1 MNFQQGLSG
10 LNATSKSLEVIGN
23 NIANAGTYGAKASRA
38 EFADMYANSLGSA
51 GSAGIGVRL
60 QTVAQQFSQGSL
72 NATSNA
78 MDVAINGEGF
88 FQLKSGTGETLYS
101 RNGQFKVDSEGYIV
115 NGQSQRLQG
124 YGADQQG
131 VIQTGVRTDLQFPA
145 GGLPPRATDSISIA
159 LNFDSR
165 STATMPAPPTG
176 VTYAINLDDAT
187 TYNNAT
193 SVRSYDAKGQPV
205 DVAFY
210 FQKSATDTWNVY
222 AAVGSKV
229 LETSSEAKPIIQGLK
244 FDLAGLNP
252 KDSNGDPLGSI
263 TLPRWWRGVLVVG
276 LMLALGGVGWLA
288 RLWVPPATLRLTEV
302 ALATVIDDVSRA
314 PDNRLV
320 EIDAAQ
326 LAEHGLF
333 AYTAIQA
340 PLGLQERIQHVWMH
354 EGREIDRITLD
365 IHGGRAEGYR
375 AWTRKQNFPPAPGGR
390 WQVRVLTGDEQMIG
404 TLRFRVRGSATAV
417 P

>member
-1 MNFQQGLSG
+1 MPSTLKTHLLSLVALVRRYPG
-10 LNATSKSLEVIGN
+10 VIAAFGFVS
-23 NIANAGTYGAKASRA
+23 GVASFFLVERH
-38 EFADMYANSLGSA
+38 
-51 GSAGIGVRL
+51 
-60 QTVAQQFSQGSL
+60 
-72 NATSNA
+72 
-78 MDVAINGEGF
+78 EGF
-88 FQLKSGTGETLYS
+88 ARVIALAMLLGWVWLVLERAL
-101 RNGQFKVDSEGYIV
+101 SELLTERFGL
-115 NGQSQRLQG
+115 R
-124 YGADQQG
+124 
-131 VIQTGVRTDLQFPA
+131 
-145 GGLPPRATDSISIA
+145 LPPGLLRYATQMIHQESLFFA
-159 LNFDSR
+159 LPFFLA
-165 STATMPAPPTG
+165 STSWNSGQAVFTGCLIVAALVALTDPIYYKRLAPRRWLFLTYHTLTLFAVLLVAMPLILHLPT
-176 VTYAINLDDAT
+176 A
-187 TYNNAT
+187 
-193 SVRSYDAKGQPV
+193 RSYELALGIAV
-205 DVAFY
+205 LLAFP
-210 FQKSATDTWNVY
+210 S
-222 AAVGSKV
+222 
-229 LETSSEAKPIIQGLK
+229 L
-244 FDLAGLNP
+244 
-252 KDSNGDPLGSI
+252 LGSI